1 MKLLKKN
8 TPLISLLGL
17 ILLTQTG
24 FSQVEI
30 ILQKQSFEVG
40 SRTFYISK
48 VIDSRKQKDNIGYTK
63 NNLDEKV
70 AIRLVSGTTTAIQSF
85 IDHSLSPKTGH
96 APVIMQVHYLKVK
109 EEQSSVAEI
118 TTRGEIKLVF
128 YEQDKAGLKQVY
140 AIEHYEDEVFE
151 EARQTDILNAQA
163 KKVQRLLEHCLKSFA
178 EERRIQKTTVK
189 YVNPEVL
196 RKPSDIET
204 LTITEKKPLGKWHNL
219 LMYERI
225 WGHHTEGWRV
235 SYVGFSD
242 QNPDFIIPFTFSFG
256 RSQTKEA
263 TNKNSEYQAV
273 DDFTFDFGVQFYTKL
288 FVGLYADLA
297 LQVPIGLEKLKDR
310 QNKTSNNFLLG
321 AKAYQGI
328 MFIPNTSLGITFG
341 AGIFQ
346 RVQTSKIYRT
356 NWGGELKMGIK
367 F

>member
-8 TPLISLLGL
+8 ILLISLLGL
-17 ILLTQTG
+17 ILLTRTG

-30 ILQKQSFEVG
+30 TLQKQPFEVG

-48 VIDSRKQKDNIGYTK
+48 VIDSRKQKENIGYTK
-63 NNLDEKV
+63 NSLDEKV
-70 AIRLVSGTTTAIQSF
+70 AIRLVSGITTAIQSF
-85 IDHSLSPKTGH
+85 IDHSLSPKAGFT
-96 APVIMQVHYLKVK
+96 PVIMQIHYLKVK

-128 YEQDKAGLKQVY
+128 YEQDEDGLKQVY
-140 AIEHYEDEVFE
+140 SIEHYEDEVFK

-163 KKVQRLLEHCLKSFA
+163 KRVRHLLEHCLKNFA
-178 EERRIQKTTVK
+178 EQRRRQKTTAK
-189 YVNPEVL
+189 YVNSEVL
-196 RKPSDIET
+196 HKPSTVET
-204 LTITEKKPLGKWHNL
+204 LTITQNKPLGKWHNL

-225 WGHHTEGWRV
+225 WGHHTQGWRV

-242 QNPDFIIPFTFSFG
+242 RNPDFIIPFTLSFG

-273 DDFTFDFGVQFYTKL
+273 DNFTLNFGLQFYTKL
-288 FVGLYADLA
+288 FAGFYADLA
-297 LQVPIGLEKLKDR
+297 LQVPIGVEKLKDR

-321 AKAYQGI
+321 VRAYQGL
-328 MFIPNTSLGITFG
+328 MFIPNTPLGITFG

-346 RVQTSKIYRT
+346 RAQTSKIYRT
-356 NWGGELKMGIK
+356 NWGFELKMGIK